1 MLATKQRRP
10 SQASS
15 RPPRLRASSR
25 VAPPALS
32 CVPTTSRAS
41 RMVSTCEDMAA
52 WTISTYSS
60 SHRLST
66 LDFRASPRG
75 HEVTRRCVSSSP
87 ASRRPSGSTC
97 GLPTTRCRAGCLAW
111 QPAGWWPSVATSSRS
126 QTSTSVSKKAQ
137 ASASRCTLSSPN
149 ARRSVWGTCSKDSTA
164 TPVRKEERSGTMV
177 SLGSQIMTLWQ
188 RACKKGCKLS
198 AHVAERP
205 SALAAQS
212 PNEYLATLP
221 NEAKVRSATRNLTT
235 SGCA

>member
-75 HEVTRRCVSSSP
+75 HVVTKRCVSSSP
-87 ASRRPSGSTC
+87 ASKRPSGSTC
-97 GLPTTRCRAGCLAW
+97 GFPTTGCRAGRLAECSH
-111 QPAGWWPSVATSSRS
+111 AATKSCPSLS
-126 QTSTSVSKKAQ
+126 QTATSVSKKAH
-137 ASASRCTLSSPN
+137 ASASRRILSSPG
-149 ARRSVWGTCSKDSTA
+149 ARRSAWGTCNKASTA
-164 TPVRKEERSGTMV
+164 TPVRKEERSGTV
-177 SLGSQIMTLWQ
+177 ASWGSQIMTLWQ